1 MRGLSHLKKRRVEHY
16 WIWLTKQFFLVG
28 LATKMDHWWFQKFD
42 MFELF
47 KYRNGMMIPNDA
59 LFSVKNTKQIFSEVV
74 RSFFF

>member
-1 MRGLSHLKKRRVEHY
+1 
-16 WIWLTKQFFLVG
+16 VG
-28 LATKMDHWWFQKFD
+28 LATEMDHWWFQKFD

-74 RSFFF
+74 RSFFLKFSS